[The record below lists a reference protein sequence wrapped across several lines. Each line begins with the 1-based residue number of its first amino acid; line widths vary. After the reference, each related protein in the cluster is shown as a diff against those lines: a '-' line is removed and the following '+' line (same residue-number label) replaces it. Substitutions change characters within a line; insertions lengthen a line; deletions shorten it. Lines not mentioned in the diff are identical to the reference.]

1 MTSRSRAVSPCSGVP
16 LLSSAEPGTR
26 RCWRHGREGGET
38 EGRGGKGAE
47 EERRKEGGE
56 EERKKRERRGEEEE
70 QEKEDEEGEEAM
82 ERRGEKL
89 QGWKRKS
96 RLGLPTEPAVHTV
109 ASVRMQLSCGCI
121 FVSESKIGPSCGMR
135 LWAAG
140 QWSVQDFGAAHPISR
155 PNST

>member
-1 MTSRSRAVSPCSGVP
+1 MTSRSRAMSPCSGVP

-26 RCWRHGREGGET
+26 RCWRHGREGGEK

-109 ASVRMQLSCGCI
+109 ASVHMQLSCGCI
-121 FVSESKIGPSCGMR
+121 FVSESKIGPSCGM
-135 LWAAG
+135 
-140 QWSVQDFGAAHPISR
+140 
-155 PNST
+155 